1 MGKKI
6 DIDSAFCFCS
16 KNTCAKCIVYALEIC
31 EPLSIRRSVNRQSL
45 LSQAKLFPNLFCRQK
60 QFFTSVG
67 CTHTKTLQQYFLR
80 WSTKTAYGAIHVH
93 VFHEKKNETHV
104 KGVPSK
110 VHGHTHMSNC
120 CGTTFKITASQ
131 NPKTCLGF
139 FLAHS
144 HYTTTVSYL
153 KFIVTI
159 TTTKPTTAFRLI

>member
-80 WSTKTAYGAIHVH
+80 WSTKTAYGAIRVH

-120 CGTTFKITASQ
+120 CGTTYFQNNCLTKSKIMFGFLFGAFSLHNNCIVFKIH
-131 NPKTCLGF
+131 C
-139 FLAHS
+139 
-144 HYTTTVSYL
+144 HYHYH
-153 KFIVTI
+153 
-159 TTTKPTTAFRLI
+159 

>member
-120 CGTTFKITASQ
+120 CGTTHFQNNCLTKFNQNHVGFLFGAFSLHNNCIVFKIH
-131 NPKTCLGF
+131 C
-139 FLAHS
+139 
-144 HYTTTVSYL
+144 HYHYH
-153 KFIVTI
+153 
-159 TTTKPTTAFRLI
+159 